1 MISVAR
7 ILRTSQ
13 LTFIIS
19 NLAIYFLEQMKSPH
33 SQSQNQ
39 KSQINNNSQ
48 RSRLFACL
56 WLYST
61 SRLVTM
67 AYNENKNNRRNHIF
81 FTPFFMP
88 SYFSSSSAK
97 PVHHQTTTSNL
108 IAVILHFFSIFLSF
122 SGRLERLQPGQK
134 TSQEIGSRLAHCYW
148 RRWWDGL
155 FRARTPQDSHTPRV
169 FSTAA
174 KTSKHSNKLLL
185 LFQRMM
191 MSSPLWQMQG
201 RWKEPVLP
209 PPLPSPVITE
219 QIISKHDCDEYS
231 DPQTQSVS
239 QSVSQ
244 SANHV
249 VIKSWVISLI
259 HWEKGKKRQNKIYF
273 SFKTSAAN
281 WGFWSWQEW
290 KGNCVWHNKK
300 WM

>member
-108 IAVILHFFSIFLSF
+108 IAVILHFFSLSLLLSHTFASVTVVVVAEWVFVQSLSLSAVVRRQPVQTDTSCADGQIKMWPFSAVFLCF
-122 SGRLERLQPGQK
+122 SWWFC
-134 TSQEIGSRLAHCYW
+134 RLAEAILVCFS
-148 RRWWDGL
+148 L
-155 FRARTPQDSHTPRV
+155 FY
-169 FSTAA
+169 
-174 KTSKHSNKLLL
+174 L
-185 LFQRMM
+185 LFY
-191 MSSPLWQMQG
+191 LFF
-201 RWKEPVLP
+201 
-209 PPLPSPVITE
+209 
-219 QIISKHDCDEYS
+219 IISLCFRLLVWLVDFVAAPLCDPLCGFYS
-231 DPQTQSVS
+231 FGDYVS
-239 QSVSQ
+239 
-244 SANHV
+244 
-249 VIKSWVISLI
+249 L
-259 HWEKGKKRQNKIYF
+259 
-273 SFKTSAAN
+273 
-281 WGFWSWQEW
+281 
-290 KGNCVWHNKK
+290 
-300 WM
+300 